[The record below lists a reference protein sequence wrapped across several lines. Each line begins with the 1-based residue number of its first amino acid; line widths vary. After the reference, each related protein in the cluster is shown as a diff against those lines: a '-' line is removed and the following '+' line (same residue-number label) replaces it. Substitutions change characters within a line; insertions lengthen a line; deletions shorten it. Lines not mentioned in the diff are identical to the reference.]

1 MAHSD
6 KVGRTVRLS
15 SDINQRLLDLC
26 DHLGV
31 NPNAYL
37 VAEIGKAVARDE
49 VTFRAK
55 SQQAEFF
62 NRLTNEVVKG
72 ISEMG

>member
-1 MAHSD
+1 MSVD
-6 KVGRTVRLS
+6 TGKIGRTVRLS

-37 VAEIGKAVARDE
+37 VGEIGKAVARDE
-49 VTFRAK
+49 LSFRAQK
-55 SQQAEFF
+55 QNADLFRQ
-62 NRLTNEVVKG
+62 LG
-72 ISEMG
+72 QMISES